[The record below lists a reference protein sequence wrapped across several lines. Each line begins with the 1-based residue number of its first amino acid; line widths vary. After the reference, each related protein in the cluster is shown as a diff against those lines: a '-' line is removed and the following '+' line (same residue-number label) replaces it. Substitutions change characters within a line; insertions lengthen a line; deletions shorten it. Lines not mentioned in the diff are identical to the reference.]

1 MRAVRLII
9 VQMGAFH
16 WKELVMIR
24 VPFSK
29 VIPLIAGTILMC
41 GCAGNGTASSN
52 SQADSATLKA
62 VAVVKPA
69 SAAATQP
76 ANTNV
81 TGTVTFTQT
90 GTAVTFVAEIDGLEP
105 NTTHGFH
112 IHEKSDLSD
121 PVLKGAGGHF
131 NPTHETHGGPMTEHH
146 HMGDLGNLTADANGH
161 AHLEGAVPGVTLTVG
176 DFGIIN
182 RSVII
187 HAKTDDLHSQPA
199 GESGARVAGG
209 VIEISP

>member
-1 MRAVRLII
+1 MRPDRLII

-16 WKELVMIR
+16 WKESVMIR
-24 VPFSK
+24 LTFSK
-29 VIPLIAGTILMC
+29 LFPLIAGMILMC
-41 GCAGNGTASSN
+41 GCAGNTGPSSN
-52 SQADSATLKA
+52 PEAVTLKA

-69 SAAATQP
+69 AAATTQP
-76 ANTNV
+76 ANNNV

-90 GTAVTFVAEIDGLEP
+90 GSQVTFVADIDGLEP
-105 NTTHGFH
+105 NTMHGFH
-112 IHEKSDLSD
+112 IHDKGDLST
-121 PVLKGAGGHF
+121 PNLSSAGGHF
-131 NPTHETHGGPMTEHH
+131 NPTHEMHGGPDMPHH

-161 AHLEGAVPGVTLTVG
+161 AHLEGAVPGVTLTIG

-187 HAKTDDLHSQPA
+187 HAKADDLHSQPA

-209 VIEISP
+209 MIAISP